1 MKILLVGFSKQSAEV
16 LNTLIHETYPDHQCI
31 SIERD
36 FNNMLRLSLPS
47 SVNTKHPDAEILV
60 LNLDGVGMMTYG
72 SSRIR
77 QLQEFIKLRA
87 VLFIAKADLILWR
100 QANIIP
106 KEFAVFLKSPHT
118 RQEIMQALGHVI
130 KSAPNLKRQAHHFA
144 PILDS
149 ETIIK
154 ETINPYRATA
164 NQDPNQMSDFL
175 RQVVGKY
182 FKISQGTVLYDLL
195 SISFHNIPIKVVA
208 GRQTFYLNK
217 AQNLALVQNLD
228 RLLDYLL
235 IAKNYTTLKNVIE
248 IQPIMYEDFD
258 EVIRIGTHQRLSLNT
273 LLWQL
278 YDKVLPDT
286 LDIADVNLL
295 LKIKYMPNFGLMSK
309 VPHYTHSLISSCL
322 VTPKSIAE
330 LQVSL
335 DQFGEPNDRGIL
347 NRVFLLSIL
356 SGVADLDVLKE
367 STMNNAISPKI
378 NVQRNEGVN
387 KASSTGFFKRLLQKL
402 HISI

>member
-1 MKILLVGFSKQSAEV
+1 MKILLIGFSKQSADV
-16 LNTLIHETYPDHQCI
+16 LNALIRETYPDHQCV

-36 FNNMLRLSLPS
+36 FNNLLRLSLPS
-47 SVNTKHPDAEILV
+47 SVNTQHPDAQILV
-60 LNLDGVGMMTYG
+60 LNLDGVGMMTYM
-72 SSRIR
+72 SSRIK

-87 VLFIAKADLILWR
+87 VLFIAKTDLVLWR

-118 RQEIMQALGHVI
+118 RQDIMQALGQVI
-130 KSAPNLKRQAHHFA
+130 ASAPRLKSQAHHFA
-144 PILDS
+144 PVLDS
-149 ETIIK
+149 QTIIN
-154 ETINPYRATA
+154 ETINPYRPTAT
-164 NQDPNQMSDFL
+164 QDPSQMSDFL
-175 RQVVGKY
+175 RQMVDKY
-182 FKISQGTVLYDLL
+182 FKIPQGTILHDLL
-195 SISFHNIPIKVVA
+195 SISFHNTPIKVVA

-235 IAKNYTTLKNVIE
+235 IAKNYTTLQNVISVH
-248 IQPIMYEDFD
+248 PIMYEDFD

-286 LDIADVNLL
+286 LDITDKNLL

-330 LQVSL
+330 LQTSL

-356 SGVADLDVLKE
+356 SGVADLDILKS
-367 STMNNAISPKI
+367 STLSTPNPKI

-402 HISI
+402 HIGK